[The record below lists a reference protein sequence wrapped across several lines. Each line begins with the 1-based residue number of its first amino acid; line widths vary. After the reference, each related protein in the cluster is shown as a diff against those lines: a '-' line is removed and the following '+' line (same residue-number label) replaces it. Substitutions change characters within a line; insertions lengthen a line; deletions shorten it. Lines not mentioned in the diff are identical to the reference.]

1 MKAMTRS
8 VALTIFAMATSM
20 AASPPCPVDQAIGVF
35 EARRFA
41 EARAM
46 LEPCASTD
54 ARAALYVGRA
64 HLAERSIDRAIEAL
78 EKAAALDPKGAEP
91 QLWLGRAY
99 GQKAMKANVLQ
110 QASLAG
116 KVRKAFERAVAL
128 DPANIDARLSL
139 IDYYLLAPGIMGG
152 SVAKAREQAAEIR
165 RRDALK
171 GFQAAG
177 RIAEYEKKWDA
188 ALSEYERAGREF
200 PQRKEPYIWRANVA
214 AQQKDYARAFD
225 ILEALQ
231 KAQPSDPTVDYS
243 IGRLGAQTGERL
255 DRAEEGLKRYLQ
267 HEPGRDEPAL
277 SSAHFQLGVLYDKR
291 GTRELARKEYQRTL
305 ELEPSHSGA
314 REALAKK

>member
-1 MKAMTRS
+1 
-8 VALTIFAMATSM
+8 M
-20 AASPPCPVDQAIGVF
+20 AASLAASSPCPTDEGIGVF

-64 HLAERSIDRAIEAL
+64 HLAERNVDRAVEAL

-116 KVRKAFERAVAL
+116 KVRNAFERAVAL

-200 PQRKEPYIWRANVA
+200 PQRKEPYVWKANVA

-225 ILEALQ
+225 TLEALQ

-267 HEPGRDEPAL
+267 HQPGRDEPAL

-291 GTRELARKEYQRTL
+291 GNRELARKEYQRTL